1 MIRAPVRVR
10 VAPVKIS
17 CKQCGREYT
26 TGELAVL
33 TLCESCGTELARDN
47 IAVEAIQHIIGAQ
60 RPIENDHSLSPDVSQ
75 LAARISIKRFEIRPG
90 AGNARHDSAYPT
102 SMSRAPAAAWIKV
115 A

>member
-10 VAPVKIS
+10 VAASKIS

-33 TLCESCGTELARDN
+33 TLCESCGTELAREN
-47 IAVEAIQHIIGAQ
+47 IAVEATQHIIGAQ
-60 RPIENDHSLSPDVSQ
+60 RPAVKEDPSTLDASH
-75 LAARISIKRFEIRPG
+75 LAARISVKRFEILPG
-90 AGNARHDSAYPT
+90 AGNAHRDSNYPALVG
-102 SMSRAPAAAWIKV
+102 RVPAAAWVKV